1 MKKLLYI
8 DLPFIGERGGDK
20 NRSKFIWNA
29 ITNEFE
35 IDLLLIRTYK
45 DKNKDINAHDGCK
58 DQYFIETKKSGKLS
72 PESIFS
78 FPKKE
83 IKKFKGI
90 LRNGN
95 YDIIFIRFAS
105 PSRLADI
112 AGNVLPKTKIIIDID
127 MLFSRLSELSWK
139 TNPTLKNRF
148 FFIENKRLKKYEKK
162 LFNKPYLFLF
172 TNYIEKEIVEK
183 KYVKPAS
190 KGVFKILPNV
200 MKETLYLPPEKR
212 EQHILFFGA
221 LNSAANVDAFSFI
234 AKDIYKLISHK
245 LEEKKVHF
253 HIVGKNQ
260 TAIFKQYITEYQLK
274 MVKIVGEVDDMNA
287 SITESLFVVL
297 PIRIASGTRTRILE
311 AGNLRTA
318 VISTTIGAEGFTF
331 EKDEL
336 IIEDTAEGLAKAIIQ
351 LLNDPKEAEQFG
363 EKLYKKSRELYLD
376 TNVAKNLIHQ
386 IREY

>member
-29 ITNEFE
+29 ITKEFE

-45 DKNKDINAHDGCK
+45 DKNKDINAHDGFK
-58 DQYFIETKKSGKLS
+58 DQYFIETKKSGILS

-83 IKKFKGI
+83 IEKFKGI
-90 LRNGN
+90 LRKGN
-95 YDIIFIRFAS
+95 YDTIFIRFAS

-112 AGNVLPKTKIIIDID
+112 AEKVLPKAKIIIDID

-148 FFIENKRLKKYEKK
+148 FLIENIRLKKYEKK

-190 KGVFKILPNV
+190 KGIFKILPNV

-234 AKDIYKLISHK
+234 AKDIYKLISPK

-260 TAIFKQYITEYQLK
+260 TAIFKQSLTEYQLK

-287 SITESLFVVL
+287 SIAKSLFVVL

-331 EKDEL
+331 GKDEL

-351 LLNDPKEAEQFG
+351 LLNDPKEAKEFG

-376 TNVAKNLIHQ
+376 TNVAKNLVHQ